1 MIRLMRRLLVKRV
14 TAQPGYS
21 VFKSLTY

>member
-1 MIRLMRRLLVKRV
+1 MIRLMRRLLVQGITV
-14 TAQPGYS
+14 QSEYS